1 MLNVRADYQ
10 AVPHSKEGSVG
21 RFKNAWT
28 ISGMLLLFLGSGPLW
43 LIILATATGIWH
55 GPVIN
60 PFMPGLLFF
69 VTFWPAVALLAIG
82 IIKGLWPGG

>member
-1 MLNVRADYQ
+1 M
-10 AVPHSKEGSVG
+10 G

-43 LIILATATGIWH
+43 LIIIASATGMWPEH
-55 GPVIN
+55 GISPAG
-60 PFMPGLLFF
+60 PGFLFF

-82 IIKGLWPGG
+82 LIKGLWPGG

>member
-1 MLNVRADYQ
+1 M
-10 AVPHSKEGSVG
+10 G

-43 LIILATATGIWH
+43 IVILTTATGIWP
-55 GPVIN
+55 GNGIN
-60 PFMPGLLFF
+60 PLTPGLLFF

-82 IIKGLWPGG
+82 LIKGLFRGG